1 MLKRLL
7 SVLTLTSVLS
17 LSAFAGEWVSLFD
30 GKSLDG
36 WKAAETPEAFTVAN
50 GELKVFG
57 KRGHLFY
64 MGKDGNASWTDF
76 EVQLE
81 VKTTAGAN
89 SGFFIHT
96 GWQESGWPSKGY
108 ECQVNATHTDPKKTG
123 SLYNV
128 VNVNP
133 APNTDDQWFTY
144 NITVK
149 GKHVVIKVDDKVV
162 VDYTE
167 KPEDVKGDRK
177 FSSGTFAIQ
186 AHDPKS
192 VVFYRNIKAR
202 AL

>member
-1 MLKRLL
+1 MHRMLPALAL
-7 SVLTLTSVLS
+7 PFLLS
-17 LSAFAGEWVSLFD
+17 LSASAGDWVTLFN
-30 GKSLDG
+30 GKNLDG
-36 WKAAETPEAFTVAN
+36 WKAAETPEAFTVEN

-64 MGKDGNASWTDF
+64 LGQDGKASWTDF
-76 EVQLE
+76 EVSLE

-96 GWQESGWPSKGY
+96 GWQEAGWPSKGY

-133 APNTDDQWFTY
+133 APNQDDTWFTY

-167 KPEDVKGDRK
+167 KPEDVQGDRK

-192 VVFYRNIKAR
+192 VVYYRNIKAR
-202 AL
+202 TL